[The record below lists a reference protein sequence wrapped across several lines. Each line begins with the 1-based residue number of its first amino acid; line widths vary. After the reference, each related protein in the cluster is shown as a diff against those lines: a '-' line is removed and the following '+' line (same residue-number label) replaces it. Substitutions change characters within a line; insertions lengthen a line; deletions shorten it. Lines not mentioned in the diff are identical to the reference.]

1 MGYNDGILYAL
12 NSPKLPNIYAL
23 DAKTGI
29 VLWRKEYTNTG
40 GTPVILG
47 NTLYAVTPDDR
58 YVFAIDTANGN
69 LEWKYE
75 LNLTEFGTGG
85 RNYYSISIP
94 AVSEAIVVFQ
104 FSASY
109 SSYTGPPVAIEPGE
123 LAPELGET
131 KTKTNSVAKRV
142 LSFKTLLLS
151 YYIAGNVINER

>member
-1 MGYNDGILYAL
+1 M
-12 NSPKLPNIYAL
+12 
-23 DAKTGI
+23 
-29 VLWRKEYTNTG
+29 G

-69 LEWKYE
+69 LEWQYE
-75 LNLTEFGTGG
+75 LDLTEFGTGG

-94 AVSEAIVVFQ
+94 AVSADIVVFQ
-104 FSASY
+104 FRASH

-123 LAPELGET
+123 SAPELGET
-131 KTKTNSVAKRV
+131 MTRTNSVAKRV

-151 YYIAGNVINER
+151 YYIACNVMSDSKNTEAIYLPLSI